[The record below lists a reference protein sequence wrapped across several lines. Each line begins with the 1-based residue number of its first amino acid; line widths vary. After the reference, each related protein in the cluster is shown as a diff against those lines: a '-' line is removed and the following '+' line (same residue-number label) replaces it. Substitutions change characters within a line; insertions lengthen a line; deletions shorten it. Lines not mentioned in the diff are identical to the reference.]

1 REAELTARISNR
13 GGAETREGRKAMI
26 DLSRIYIFEM
36 EGKLERAFQ
45 MLSQVLDRDDKVTG
59 AEAQFLLGEYYF
71 RTGKP
76 EKAGQAFFRASL
88 MNPGDRDFMAYSIYR
103 AAQMMKQ
110 AGKMR
115 EVKALVERLE
125 ENFSG
130 SEWSDEG
137 KKLLEDSQ

>member
-1 REAELTARISNR
+1 
-13 GGAETREGRKAMI
+13 MI
-26 DLSRIYIFEM
+26 DLSRIYIFEK

-45 MLSQVLDRDDKVTG
+45 MLSQVLDREDKVTG
-59 AEAQFLLGEYYF
+59 AEAQFLLGEYYY

-76 EKAGQAFFRASL
+76 EKAGRAFFRASI